1 MSFLK
6 YLSPGND
13 IYFQC
18 NIDGEKFTYAGSVY
32 QVDGKTLS
40 IEINDEGL
48 TQKQINRGMSA
59 LLLEEHHGEKIS
71 IPVRIE
77 SSDSFPIIHVR
88 EQNSRSH
95 FRIDGFIPLTYT
107 KVLGEE
113 YVRIRDQ
120 YLNKINPENDMQRP
134 DSDLNNNFD
143 ADTYPSAIPA
153 EIVDTMNLLNKK
165 LNDLQDLMDN
175 SKDVGLLEQEPVK
188 VNISGSGMRFNSRDS
203 FRVGDL
209 LDMKMVLPSSPSSI
223 IKTVA
228 LVVRVDNSP
237 RKESSPGEGRNLVA
251 VKFMVINEDDRDS
264 IIRYTFTWQRQM
276 LRQKQMVHEEEMSL
290 PG

>member
-1 MSFLK
+1 MSFLT

-13 IYFQC
+13 IYFRF
-18 NIDGEKFTYAGSVY
+18 NIDGEEFTYAGSVY
-32 QVDGKTLS
+32 QVDSKTLS
-40 IEINDEGL
+40 IEVNDKGL
-48 TQKQINRGMSA
+48 SQKEICKGMSA
-59 LLLEEHHGEKIS
+59 LLVEQQHGEKIS

-95 FRIDGFIPLTYT
+95 FRIDGFISLTYT

-113 YVRIRDQ
+113 YVRIREQ
-120 YLNKINPENDMQRP
+120 YLNKISPENEMERS
-134 DSDLNNNFD
+134 DSNLNNDLETNT
-143 ADTYPSAIPA
+143 DTNAIPV
-153 EIVDTMNLLNKK
+153 EIFDTINLLNKK
-165 LNDLQDLMDN
+165 LNYLQDLMDN
-175 SKDVGLLEQEPVK
+175 PKDVALFEQEPVK

-228 LVVRVDNSP
+228 LVVRVDHSP
-237 RKESSPGEGRNLVA
+237 KNESSPEEGYNLVA
-251 VKFMVINEDDRDS
+251 VKFIVINEDDRDS
-264 IIRYTFTWQRQM
+264 IIRYTFTWKRQM
-276 LRQKQMVHEEEMSL
+276 LRQKQMVHEEEMRFS
-290 PG
+290 G